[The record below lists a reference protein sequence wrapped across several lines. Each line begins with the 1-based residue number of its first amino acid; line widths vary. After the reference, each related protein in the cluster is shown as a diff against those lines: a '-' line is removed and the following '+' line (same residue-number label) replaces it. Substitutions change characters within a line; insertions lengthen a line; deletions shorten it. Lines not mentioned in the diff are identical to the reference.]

1 MSHWCR
7 ICGISKS
14 NESFSGKGH
23 GTHVCKSCQ
32 SLAKGERDAIEQRDE
47 IFGYLKQ
54 SHISPKNVARLRQL
68 SLSKN
73 RRTAE
78 LAQIALDV
86 ALARPFKRRRLEFLA
101 AENPELIVKLENT
114 GLIEAQGW

>member
-7 ICGISKS
+7 ICGITKS
-14 NESFSGKGH
+14 NEKFSGKGH

-32 SLAKGERDAIEQRDE
+32 ALAKGERDAIEQRDE

-68 SLSKN
+68 SLSQN
-73 RRTAE
+73 NRTAE
-78 LAQIALDV
+78 LAQVALDV
-86 ALARPFKRRRLEFLA
+86 ALVRPFKRRRLKFLA
-101 AENPELIVKLENT
+101 AANPELMARLEDT
-114 GLIEAQGW
+114 GLVHAQGW